1 MDSKKLK
8 KFLLYG
14 TGSLLGIQ
22 AARMLARALA
32 GKSLDRTIKIL
43 MEDLFDE
50 NLWELISAG
59 NRIGWQNI
67 VETNL
72 RSAEGKMISR
82 PMGSLK
88 NFPGL
93 DDLVFTFS
101 QLHNMPTPLEEKID
115 TTVVIGKKAKKPF
128 VISMPIMIAPMAY
141 GEALSKKAK
150 IALAMGSA
158 AAGTATNTG
167 EGPFIQ
173 EERDA
178 AKYLIYQYNRGDW
191 GKTPD
196 IISQCD
202 AVEIQLGQGAL
213 GGVGHVL
220 YAGKIDASLRK
231 DFAFPKGKDA
241 VAHSRQPGMKEPKDL
256 ASLAAKLKKIGGG
269 IPIGVKMAA
278 GKHLESDLRIICE
291 AGIDF
296 ISLEGAE
303 AATKASPPML
313 QDDFGVPIVFA
324 IKRAANWLKEN
335 GYHKE
340 VTLIA
345 AGKIRTPGDVLKAVA
360 LGADAVYMGAV
371 ALFAMSHTQV
381 LKALPFEPPTQ
392 IVWYGGKYANKLN
405 VKEGA
410 KSLSRFLRACKE
422 ELVTG
427 IQALGKTSISEVGH
441 EDLMALNELIAKG
454 CNIPMVYEP
463 FKQ

>member
-22 AARMLARALA
+22 AARMLARALT

-72 RSAEGKMISR
+72 RSAEGKMITR
-82 PMGSLK
+82 PMGSPK
-88 NFPGL
+88 KFPSL

-202 AVEIQLGQGAL
+202 AVEIQLGQGA
-213 GGVGHVL
+213 
-220 YAGKIDASLRK
+220 
-231 DFAFPKGKDA
+231 
-241 VAHSRQPGMKEPKDL
+241 
-256 ASLAAKLKKIGGG
+256 
-269 IPIGVKMAA
+269 
-278 GKHLESDLRIICE
+278 
-291 AGIDF
+291 
-296 ISLEGAE
+296 
-303 AATKASPPML
+303 
-313 QDDFGVPIVFA
+313 
-324 IKRAANWLKEN
+324 
-335 GYHKE
+335 
-340 VTLIA
+340 
-345 AGKIRTPGDVLKAVA
+345 
-360 LGADAVYMGAV
+360 
-371 ALFAMSHTQV
+371 
-381 LKALPFEPPTQ
+381 
-392 IVWYGGKYANKLN
+392 
-405 VKEGA
+405 
-410 KSLSRFLRACKE
+410 
-422 ELVTG
+422 
-427 IQALGKTSISEVGH
+427 
-441 EDLMALNELIAKG
+441 
-454 CNIPMVYEP
+454 
-463 FKQ
+463 